1 MSGTENGQVIQLPLQ
16 PSQAAVVTREGWRI
30 EFNAVG
36 EAPQISHNGQ
46 KYALADGVM
55 VPAHVANDLTPAGID
70 GRLNEILATGG
81 APAVVLRRLNDT
93 DIGQMIGT
101 DSVQKGILLA
111 PAFQHLN
118 RKGKRV
124 GPVVDYFAAPKD
136 TRFLDGSKQ
145 LATYNNDIQ
154 RIADLEEVCGHRG
167 ILLPNDAA
175 IYDAAET
182 DPAKLALWH
191 MPTLPLVNGRN
202 MGSDQVNPN
211 NMYAHKGNGALRGT
225 FTDKAGSDGAQW
237 YWSATE
243 HRDYPSGVYVVAF
256 TVGGDD
262 WGRKDNGG
270 LSSRPVRAELRPA
283 A

>member
-1 MSGTENGQVIQLPLQ
+1 MSGTETNQVIQLPLQ
-16 PSQAAVVTREGWRI
+16 ASQQAVVTREGWRI

-46 KYALADGVM
+46 AFTLADGVM
-55 VPAHVANDLTPAGID
+55 VLAHVANDLTPAGINGCLD
-70 GRLNEILATGG
+70 EILATRD
-81 APAVVLRRLNDT
+81 APGVVLHRLNET
-93 DIGQMIGT
+93 DIGQMIQT
-101 DSVQKGILLA
+101 DNVQKGILLA

-136 TRFLDGSKQ
+136 TRFLNGSRQ
-145 LATYNNDIQ
+145 LATYNQDIQ

-182 DPAKLALWH
+182 DPTKLALWH

-225 FTDKAGSDGAQW
+225 FTDKAGSDGARW

-243 HRDYPSGVYVVAF
+243 PRDLPSLVFVVAF
-256 TVGGDD
+256 TAGDD
-262 WGRKDNGG
+262 AWDPKDYYDM
-270 LSSRPVRAELRPA
+270 SSRPVRAELRPA

>member
-1 MSGTENGQVIQLPLQ
+1 MSGTENNQVSQFHLA

-36 EAPQISHNGQ
+36 EAPQIFHNGLSFT
-46 KYALADGVM
+46 LADGVM
-55 VPAHVANDLTPAGID
+55 VPAHVANDRPID
-70 GRLNEILATGG
+70 G

-93 DIGQMIGT
+93 DIGQMIET
-101 DSVQKGILLA
+101 DNVQKGILLA
-111 PAFQHLN
+111 PEFQHLN

-136 TRFLDGSKQ
+136 TRFLNGSRQ
-145 LATYNNDIQ
+145 LATYNRDIQ

-202 MGSDQVNPN
+202 IGGDQVNQN
-211 NMYAHKGNGALRGT
+211 NMYAHKDKGALKGT
-225 FTDKAGSDGAQW
+225 FTDKAGSASARW

-243 HRDYPSGVYVVAF
+243 HRGYPSTVYGVGFAD
-256 TVGGDD
+256 GDGD
-262 WGRKDNGG
+262 WGRTDDYV
-270 LSSRPVRAELRPA
+270 LSSRPVRAEIRPS
-283 A
+283 

>member
-1 MSGTENGQVIQLPLQ
+1 MSGTETNQVIQLPLH

-36 EAPQISHNGQ
+36 EAPQISHNGLSFT
-46 KYALADGVM
+46 LADGVM
-55 VPAHVANDLTPAGID
+55 VPAHVANDRPID
-70 GRLNEILATGG
+70 G

-93 DIGQMIGT
+93 DIGQMIET

-136 TRFLDGSKQ
+136 TRFLNGSKQ
-145 LATYNNDIQ
+145 LATYNSDIQ

-167 ILLPNDAA
+167 ILLRNDAA
-175 IYDAAET
+175 IYDAAEEN
-182 DPAKLALWH
+182 DLATLAMWH

-202 MGSDQVNPN
+202 IGSDQVNPN
-211 NMYAHKGNGALRGT
+211 NMYAHKNTGALKGT
-225 FTDKAGSDGAQW
+225 FTDKAGSDHAHW

-243 HRDYPSGVYVVAF
+243 HRANPSDVYAVDF
-256 TVGGDD
+256 TDGDD
-262 WGRKDNGG
+262 VWARKGVHV
-270 LSSRPVRAELRPA
+270 LSSRPVRAELRPS
-283 A
+283 

>member
-1 MSGTENGQVIQLPLQ
+1 MSEPETNPVIQLPLH
-16 PSQAAVVTREGWRI
+16 PSQPAVVTREGWRI

-36 EAPQISHNGQ
+36 EAPQISHNGLSFT
-46 KYALADGVM
+46 LADGVM
-55 VPAHVANDLTPAGID
+55 IPAHVANDKPID
-70 GRLNEILATGG
+70 G
-81 APAVVLRRLNDT
+81 APAVILHRLNET
-93 DIGQMIGT
+93 DIGQMIQT
-101 DSVQKGILLA
+101 DNVQKGILLA

-136 TRFLDGSKQ
+136 TRFLNGSKQ
-145 LATYNNDIQ
+145 LATYNSDIQ

-167 ILLPNDAA
+167 ILLRNDAA
-175 IYDAAET
+175 IYDASET

-211 NMYAHKGNGALRGT
+211 NMYAHKDKGALKGT
-225 FTDKAGSDGAQW
+225 FTDKAGSDGARW

-243 HRDYPSGVYVVAF
+243 HRVNPSGVYGVDF
-256 TVGGDD
+256 TGGDD
-262 WGRKDNGG
+262 VWGHKDGNG